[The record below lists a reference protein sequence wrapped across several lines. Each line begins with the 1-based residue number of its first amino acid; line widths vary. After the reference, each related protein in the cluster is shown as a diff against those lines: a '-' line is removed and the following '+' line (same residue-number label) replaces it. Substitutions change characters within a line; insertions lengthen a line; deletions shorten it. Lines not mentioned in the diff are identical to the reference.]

1 MPAPTPDQAAELLGF
16 ADTLAEAARGV
27 VLPHF
32 RTNIVADNKA
42 ARGFDPVTAADR
54 ACEQRMRAMI
64 EAAHPGHGIL
74 GEEFGHKE
82 SRDGYTWYLDPI
94 DGTRAFIAGLPLWGV
109 LIGLAYEGRPLIGII
124 DQPYI
129 GERFR
134 GWPGG
139 ADFSRAGAARA
150 LRVRTCPSLRDA
162 VASTT
167 DPHLFRGGESGGFEH
182 VRATAKLTRFGCD
195 CYAYAMV
202 AMGQLDLVV
211 ESGLGPWDVAALI
224 PVLEGAGGSI
234 TNWRGAPVWEGEW
247 FSSPKGRTQ
256 VIAFGDARVQ
266 AEALVSL
273 QRAAS

>member
-1 MPAPTPDQAAELLGF
+1 MTAPTPAQVAELLAF

-32 RTNIVADNKA
+32 RTNLTADNKS

-54 ACEQRMRAMI
+54 ACEERMREMI
-64 EAAHPGHGIL
+64 ARAYPGHGIL
-74 GEEFGHKE
+74 GEEFGAKG
-82 SRDGYTWYLDPI
+82 SSDGYTWYLDPI

-109 LIGLAYEGRPLIGII
+109 LIGLAYEGRPLIGVI

-134 GWPGG
+134 GFPGG
-139 ADFSRAGAARA
+139 ADFSRAGQTRA
-150 LRVRTCPSLRDA
+150 LRVRACASLRDA

-167 DPHLFRGGESGGFEH
+167 DPHLFRGGEAGGFEH

-224 PVLEGAGGSI
+224 PVLEGAGGAI
-234 TNWRGAPVWEGEW
+234 TNWRGAPVWEGDW
-247 FSSPKGRTQ
+247 FASAKGRTQ

-266 AEALVSL
+266 SEALASL
-273 QRAAS
+273 SRAAA